1 MDRKIWP
8 SYNRNINR
16 TLLKGRIMRLITDKN
31 GTKWTVS
38 VYGSGWSLGVG
49 ELSSKHISVMTLL
62 FESESGE
69 TRDRT
74 TGESPLEAISD
85 GELLALLNNGDD
97 DM

>member
-1 MDRKIWP
+1 
-8 SYNRNINR
+8 
-16 TLLKGRIMRLITDKN
+16 MRLITDQD

-38 VYGSGWSLGVG
+38 IYGSKYSVGVDG
-49 ELSSKHISVMTLL
+49 ITFGSMMTLL
-62 FESESGE
+62 FESDSGE
-69 TRDRT
+69 IRDRT